1 MQNRQVASYTEASGA
16 IQYNMTNNYMFRY
29 ILQKNKKALKGLI
42 AALLHLKPE
51 DILDVEIINPIELS
65 GDVAGKE
72 FVLDIK
78 VMLNDSTL
86 INLEMQNLN
95 EYNWPERSLSYLC
108 RSFDQLYR
116 GQEYEEALPVIHI
129 GFLDFTLHPEAPE
142 FYATYKM
149 LNVKNYLVYSD
160 KFTLSVV
167 NLKEIN
173 RATEEDKA
181 YQIDYWA
188 RIFKAKTWEDIKM
201 LAKENEYMQEAA
213 NSLYVAN
220 ADEIVREQCRAR
232 EDAERRERTL
242 ERDKRRL
249 SQENSELVAQVSEQ
263 AAQLSEKDAQLREKD
278 RNTARALF
286 QNGVDYNIVRMSI
299 PSLSDDELQDIYQ
312 KAQEER
318 EL

>member
-1 MQNRQVASYTEASGA
+1 MVFLGNYFDFSKNSEA
-16 IQYNMTNNYMFRY
+16 F
-29 ILQKNKKALKGLI
+29 
-42 AALLHLKPE
+42 
-51 DILDVEIINPIELS
+51 
-65 GDVAGKE
+65 
-72 FVLDIK
+72 
-78 VMLNDSTL
+78 
-86 INLEMQNLN
+86 
-95 EYNWPERSLSYLC
+95 
-108 RSFDQLYR
+108 
-116 GQEYEEALPVIHI
+116 I
-129 GFLDFTLHPEAPE
+129 GFVSNIL
-142 FYATYKM
+142 
-149 LNVKNYLVYSD
+149 SD
-160 KFTLSVV
+160 IV
-167 NLKEIN
+167 
-173 RATEEDKA
+173 TEEDKA

-213 NSLYVAN
+213 NSLYAAN

-232 EDAERRERTL
+232 EDAERRERTA
-242 ERDKRRL
+242 ERNYRKAM
-249 SQENSELVAQVSEQ
+249 QEKSKLIAQVSEQ

>member
-1 MQNRQVASYTEASGA
+1 MVFLGNYFDFSKNSEA
-16 IQYNMTNNYMFRY
+16 F
-29 ILQKNKKALKGLI
+29 
-42 AALLHLKPE
+42 
-51 DILDVEIINPIELS
+51 
-65 GDVAGKE
+65 
-72 FVLDIK
+72 
-78 VMLNDSTL
+78 
-86 INLEMQNLN
+86 
-95 EYNWPERSLSYLC
+95 
-108 RSFDQLYR
+108 
-116 GQEYEEALPVIHI
+116 I
-129 GFLDFTLHPEAPE
+129 GFVSNIL
-142 FYATYKM
+142 
-149 LNVKNYLVYSD
+149 SD
-160 KFTLSVV
+160 IV
-167 NLKEIN
+167 
-173 RATEEDKA
+173 TEEDKA

-213 NSLYVAN
+213 KSLYVAN

-232 EDAERRERTL
+232 EDAERRERTA
-242 ERDKRRL
+242 ERNYRKAM
-249 SQENSELVAQVSEQ
+249 QEKSKLIAQVSEQ